1 MIAWTSDIDRTCIG
15 HRLLIENLNFFR
27 SEQRLSLSRVGAWH
41 KNIVEKQAFRPSVR
55 TDSDTVIETYIDD
68 TGVTQEIRDQLS
80 EYVATKKSKQ
90 NWQSYWYKLRKAYLN
105 EFENLDPARNAP
117 GPSPVAYPRPTLR
130 FEGDTKGSEE
140 DDNSAP
146 KPRPRKQK
154 EEEEEAVVVDHST
167 QVEASSFGNMS
178 VVQSGLCRLKQTSKS
193 GIALANKAMVWQ
205 DCDLNWHV
213 QVLAWLPS
221 GADASNL
228 KASCNLKTLSLT
240 FPTAEMLY
248 ASEPFEQAYDH
259 YMKQRGII
267 GGGDTIMIPL
277 CFM

>member
-1 MIAWTSDIDRTCIG
+1 MYSRRAKDFWNRLNSID
-15 HRLLIENLNFFR
+15 F
-27 SEQRLSLSRVGAWH
+27 
-41 KNIVEKQAFRPSVR
+41 
-55 TDSDTVIETYIDD
+55 
-68 TGVTQEIRDQLS
+68 
-80 EYVATKKSKQ
+80 KS
-90 NWQSYWYKLRKAYLN
+90 YLN

-146 KPRPRKQK
+146 KPRPRKLK

-221 GADASNL
+221 GVDASNL

-267 GGGDTIMIPL
+267 GGGDTMNMIKANREAIHKVQEGGDDKR
-277 CFM
+277 